1 MSTIIAVRFET
12 LEKAEQAIQ
21 VLMSSAALKSEN
33 ICTFYVGPPGQHA
46 THPLGGDHNN
56 DSHSAEAHAEGMKGR
71 AIGAGV
77 VGLAALAAGPVAAV
91 AGAAVGAYVGSLAG
105 ALSGMNEDEAKP
117 QGDQVVRHAGVMVA
131 TRIADTTDET
141 SVVRTLEQH
150 GAQDV
155 EKAQGQWRHG
165 TWVDFD
171 PSSPPYLFTPD
182 QAN

>member
-1 MSTIIAVRFET
+1 MSTIIAGRFET

-21 VLMSSAALKSEN
+21 VLMSSESLESEN

-46 THPLGGDHNN
+46 THPLGGDHNT
-56 DSHSAEAHAEGMKGR
+56 DSHSTEAHTEGMKGG

-105 ALSGMNEDEAKP
+105 ALSGMNEDEAMP

-131 TRIADTTDET
+131 TRIADTTDEA
-141 SVVRTLEQH
+141 SVVRTLEQQ
-150 GAQDV
+150 GAKDI
-155 EKAQGQWRHG
+155 EMTQGQWRHG
-165 TWVDFD
+165 AWVDFD
-171 PSSPPYLFTPD
+171 PASPPRLITRD

>member
-1 MSTIIAVRFET
+1 MSTIIAGRFET

-21 VLMSSAALKSEN
+21 VLMSSESLESEN

-46 THPLGGDHNN
+46 THPLGGDHTT
-56 DSHSAEAHAEGMKGR
+56 DSHSTEAHTEGMKGG

-105 ALSGMNEDEAKP
+105 ALSGMNEDEATA
-117 QGDQVVRHAGVMVA
+117 QGGQVVRHAGVMVA
-131 TRIADTTDET
+131 TRIADTTDEA
-141 SVVRTLEQH
+141 SVVRTLEQQ

-155 EKAQGQWRHG
+155 EMTQGQWRHG
-165 TWVDFD
+165 AWVDFD
-171 PSSPPYLFTPD
+171 PASPPRLITRD
-182 QAN
+182 QTN